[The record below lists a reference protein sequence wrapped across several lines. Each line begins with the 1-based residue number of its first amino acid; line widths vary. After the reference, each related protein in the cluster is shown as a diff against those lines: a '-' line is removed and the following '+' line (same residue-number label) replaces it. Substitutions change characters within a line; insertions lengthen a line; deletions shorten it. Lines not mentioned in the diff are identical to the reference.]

1 MKVEDNKI
9 YTYIINDKLQMEK
22 VMEDYNN
29 YIYTIIR
36 KSYINLPNEDIEEVA
51 LDVFLTLW
59 KNQAKLDI
67 SKSMSP
73 YISGITRNLIKYK
86 YRQYKENQ
94 NIEEYEDELVDAS
107 NMEMVVSQNER
118 QKAILEEL
126 EKLKEIDKEVFI
138 EYYYH
143 EKSIKDISKTFNIS
157 EAKIK
162 SKLFRARKKLS
173 KILKRRGYSSNGQ

>member
-118 QKAILEEL
+118 QKAILEEGKRSL
-126 EKLKEIDKEVFI
+126 DVKAKTDCKL
-138 EYYYH
+138 Y
-143 EKSIKDISKTFNIS
+143 SI
-157 EAKIK
+157 
-162 SKLFRARKKLS
+162 
-173 KILKRRGYSSNGQ
+173 SSDFF